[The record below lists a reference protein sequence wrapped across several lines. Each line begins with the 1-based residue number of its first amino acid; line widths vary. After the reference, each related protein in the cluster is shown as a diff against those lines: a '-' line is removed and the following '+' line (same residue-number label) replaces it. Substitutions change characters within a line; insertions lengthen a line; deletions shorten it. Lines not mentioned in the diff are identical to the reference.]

1 MKQLNVTRGKV
12 AIKEDGGGETTTE
25 HGIIYNE
32 KKNKTEGTG
41 VLHSVGSLEISQSGV
56 PIPFDGQ
63 PGDRVLFTKKNGYS
77 VFGGYTIVNQS
88 DVYGIFGEELGSQ

>member
-12 AIKEDGGGETTTE
+12 AIKEDGGGESTTE

-41 VLHSVGSLEISQSGV
+41 VLHSIGLPEITRSGAS
-56 PIPFDGQ
+56 IPFEGK

-77 VFGGYTIVNQS
+77 MFGGYTIVNHS
-88 DVYGIFGEELGSQ
+88 DVYGVFGEEVGS